1 MARRKSPTLTD
12 LELVIM
18 QHIWREDETTV
29 DALVAALAED
39 QRPLTPQS
47 IRTMLAILGDKG
59 YVARRRLG
67 RGHAYRAAVPPEQA
81 EKRILNDVVDRVF
94 SGSASSLPRSLS
106 SSSLPEH
113 KVSTGKSFSRTCSAA
128 APRRGAP
135 YADWMPR

>member
-94 SGSASSLPRSLS
+94 SGSASSL
-106 SSSLPEH
+106 
-113 KVSTGKSFSRTCSAA
+113 VAA
-128 APRRGAP
+128 LVAQGLVGEEDLAEARRLIQERERDP
-135 YADWMPR
+135 